1 MVLSL
6 FVVCVSVT
14 GWGHVLVCT
23 HMYAGVH
30 VEAKGQHWASS
41 SIVFHFVFGDGG
53 PSLNPDI
60 SNKATLV
67 GW

>member
-1 MVLSL
+1 MFLSV
-6 FVVCVSVT
+6 FVVCVSVVV
-14 GWGHVLVCT
+14 WIHVLVCT
-23 HMYAGVH
+23 HVYAGVH
-30 VEAKGQHWASS
+30 VEPKGQHWASS

-67 GW
+67 G